1 MLKFLFSTLWN
12 IFVSAV
18 VCLVI
23 IKFLLHSVVQKEF
36 DDFKENLG
44 TRTEKK
50 YKEIKKKHLSK
61 DSIKNLKKKLFD

>member
-1 MLKFLFSTLWN
+1 MFKFLFSTLWN
-12 IFVSAV
+12 IFISVI

-36 DDFKENLG
+36 DSFKEDLG
-44 TRTEKK
+44 TKTEKK

-61 DSIKNLKKKLFD
+61 DSIKNLKKKFFD

>member
-1 MLKFLFSTLWN
+1 MFKFLFSTLWN

-36 DDFKENLG
+36 DDFKENLE

-61 DSIKNLKKKLFD
+61 NSIKNLKKKLFD

>member
-1 MLKFLFSTLWN
+1 MFKFLFSTLWN

-36 DDFKENLG
+36 DDFKENLE

-61 DSIKNLKKKLFD
+61 EGIKNLKKKFF

>member
-1 MLKFLFSTLWN
+1 MFKFLFSTLWN
-12 IFVSAV
+12 ILISAI

-23 IKFLLHSVVQKEF
+23 IKFLLHAVVQKEF
-36 DDFKENLG
+36 DNFKENLG
-44 TRTEKK
+44 TKTEKK

>member
-1 MLKFLFSTLWN
+1 MFKFLFSTLWN
-12 IFVSAV
+12 IFISAI

-36 DDFKENLG
+36 DSFKEDLG
-44 TRTEKK
+44 TKTEKK

-61 DSIKNLKKKLFD
+61 DSIKNLKKKFFD

>member
-1 MLKFLFSTLWN
+1 MFKFLFSTLWN
-12 IFVSAV
+12 IFISAV

-23 IKFLLHSVVQKEF
+23 IKFLLHDAVQKEF
-36 DDFKENLG
+36 DNFKEDLG
-44 TRTEKK
+44 TKTEKK